1 MYNHWFDFFYETVSV
16 QNLVFDQPKLVIV
29 DQVLIKINYQYI
41 KKK

>member
-29 DQVLIKINYQYI
+29 DQVLIKINYQHI